1 MRAVKLQ
8 RRLKTVG
15 REIRAVKAGL
25 KGLEEAGAV
34 TAAAAVD
41 ADPLDKGAAAAE
53 GARQEVAVKP
63 EAPAAPEDGA
73 ASAAGSQLQR
83 ATMLQRLEALRAKK
97 AQLQV
102 GLFPLDAHV
111 GCSCTVA
118 LAGMPYTPRVSVQ
131 PGVFAGIPDA
141 ACKADAPC
149 EYCVSISLTLWPCIS
164 PIELQSLSALA
175 GVNGSPSAEL
185 HAYKCWLHHDGC
197 SHQRYSSQPA
207 LLHCRRLWRRLRLQ
221 QRVLPQG
228 DQVRK

>member
-1 MRAVKLQ
+1 M
-8 RRLKTVG
+8 G

-41 ADPLDKGAAAAE
+41 ADPLDKGA
-53 GARQEVAVKP
+53 
-63 EAPAAPEDGA
+63 AAPEDGA